1 MDWPIPAQI
10 YMGNGEERA
19 QDLALTDDLLIRY
32 LLGELE
38 KAECL
43 QVAERSFC
51 DDDVFDRLL
60 EAENDLVD
68 RYVAG
73 QLSRAERK
81 SFEKAASERESLRQ
95 KVAFA
100 GALRAASSAAG
111 TLKVA
116 ARRDLPIRTD
126 SGKSSD
132 RKKFW
137 YSLAA
142 AASLLLVIGGLW
154 IARRGLQTSLTA
166 QRQIQDDQSL
176 NAAPPSPGSTEL
188 SKDAQTTPSL
198 SNEPA
203 PGSDRAGGAGTAH
216 NPAVSVATFVLLAG
230 STRSTGEPRVLEI
243 KSGVRSIRLQLQSDE
258 SEEYPAYTAVIR
270 TLNGEP
276 VLKRSSLRPSRLSF
290 GKALTLEVAARDL
303 RPGQYEVEV
312 SGRPRAGPDAIVNY
326 YYFSIAKD

>member
-1 MDWPIPAQI
+1 
-10 YMGNGEERA
+10 MGNGEKKAR
-19 QDLALTDDLLIRY
+19 DLALTDDLLIRY

-38 KAECL
+38 KAERL

-51 DDDVFDRLL
+51 DDDVFNRLL

-73 QLSRAERK
+73 HLTSAERQL
-81 SFEKAASERESLRQ
+81 FEKAAAERDSLRQ

-100 GALRAASSAAG
+100 GALGAATCARD
-111 TLKVA
+111 TTRVA
-116 ARRDLPIRTD
+116 ARRELPIRTG
-126 SGKSSD
+126 SGKRSD

-154 IARRGLQTSLTA
+154 IARRGQQASLTA
-166 QRQIQDDQSL
+166 QRQVQDAQSL
-176 NAAPPSPGSTEL
+176 DAAPPSPGSTEL

-198 SNEPA
+198 GNEPA
-203 PGSDRAGGAGTAH
+203 AGSDRGSDRAGGARAED
-216 NPAVSVATFVLLAG
+216 NPAVSVATFVLLPG
-230 STRSTGEPRVLEI
+230 STRSAAEPRVLKV
-243 KSGVRSIRLQLQSDE
+243 KSGAQSVRLQLQLDE

-270 TLNGEP
+270 TLHGDP
-276 VLKRSSLRPSRLSF
+276 VLKRSSLRPSRLPF
-290 GKALTLEVAARDL
+290 GKVLTLEMAVRDL

-312 SGRPRAGPDAIVNY
+312 TGRPKAGPDAIVNY

>member
-1 MDWPIPAQI
+1 
-10 YMGNGEERA
+10 MGNGEEKAR
-19 QDLALTDDLLIRY
+19 DLALTDDLLIRY

-38 KAECL
+38 KAERL

-51 DDDVFDRLL
+51 DDDVFNRLL

-73 QLSRAERK
+73 HLTSAERQL
-81 SFEKAASERESLRQ
+81 FEKAAAERDSLRQ

-100 GALRAASSAAG
+100 GALGAATCARD
-111 TLKVA
+111 TTRVA
-116 ARRDLPIRTD
+116 ARRELPIRTG
-126 SGKSSD
+126 SGKRSD

-154 IARRGLQTSLTA
+154 IARRGQQASLTA
-166 QRQIQDDQSL
+166 QRQVQDAQSL
-176 NAAPPSPGSTEL
+176 DAAPPSPGSTEL
-188 SKDAQTTPSL
+188 SKDAQTTPRL
-198 SNEPA
+198 GNEPA
-203 PGSDRAGGAGTAH
+203 PGSDRAGATGAEG
-216 NPAVSVATFVLLAG
+216 NPAVSVATFVLLPG
-230 STRSTGEPRVLEI
+230 STRSAAEPRVLKV
-243 KSGVRSIRLQLQSDE
+243 KSGAQSVRLQLQLDE

-270 TLNGEP
+270 TLHGDP
-276 VLKRSSLRPSRLSF
+276 VLKRSSLRPSRLPF
-290 GKALTLEVAARDL
+290 GKVLTLEMAVRDL

-312 SGRPRAGPDAIVNY
+312 TGRPKAGPDAIVNY